1 MLIDVKPGKVF
12 ELPSKGLKLGVLA
25 DIVYVKNKMTGY
37 GLKDIARFVW
47 LLDAKDA
54 EGNNFRVM
62 REVNQ
67 SMADN
72 SSMYAL
78 ITEIRG
84 GTPPPVPYD
93 PDVLIGTASVLG
105 ITRTS
110 GTDKKTGKPRE
121 YANVN
126 SVNPVDDGV
135 TMAIPATFVQD
146 KNIPRDAKGNKIK
159 QQTAAPQG
167 AAVAAQQPAASA
179 PASPAAT
186 ASTSAAAI
194 DIEL

>member
-12 ELPSKGLKLGVLA
+12 ELPTKGLKPGVLA
-25 DIVYVKNKMTGY
+25 DIVYIKGKMTGY
-37 GLKDIARFVW
+37 GLKDIARFIW
-47 LLDAKDA
+47 LLEAKDS
-54 EGNNFRVM
+54 EGAHFRVM

-93 PDVLIGTASVLG
+93 PDVLIGTSSVIG

-110 GTDKKTGKPRE
+110 GVDKKTNKPRE

-126 SVNPVDDGV
+126 SINPLDEGAAGF
-135 TMAIPATFVQD
+135 AIPAGFVRD
-146 KNIPRDAKGNKIK
+146 KDIPRDAKGNKIK
-159 QQTAAPQG
+159 QQSATAPATQQSQASTAAAP
-167 AAVAAQQPAASA
+167 AAVASQDDAVE
-179 PASPAAT
+179 
-186 ASTSAAAI
+186 
-194 DIEL
+194 IEL